1 MGKHTRWIT
10 TSCVAATLAIAAPGA
25 AVAGASK
32 YPVPKTS
39 GGTGATK
46 SAAKKAATAVQKTS
60 AKTLKSKG
68 LSVKVH
74 FTAAGKITVTVKG
87 TGTAGT
93 GSATSKKAG
102 NATVKVKFSKVGKS
116 GSKVTVTVAFKP
128 SAKGG
133 KSSTTKSTV
142 ALG

>member
-10 TSCVAATLAIAAPGA
+10 TSCVAAALAVAAPGMAGA
-25 AVAGASK
+25 AASK

-46 SAAKKAATAVQKTS
+46 SAAKNAATAVQKTKAS
-60 AKTLKSKG
+60 TLKSKG
-68 LSVKVH
+68 LSVPVT

-93 GSATSKKAG
+93 GSATAKKAG
-102 NATVKVKFSKVGKS
+102 KATVKVKFSKAGKA
-116 GSKVTVTVAFKP
+116 GSKVTVTVVFKP